1 MIKLYR
7 SSTVEGRVLALAIEA
22 KGIEEFDQV
31 EDASTWGNDEQ
42 PIVLMD
48 TGHVIDDPIIAL
60 YYLEARYPSP
70 ALLPNDPMHAS
81 VVMMLTQK
89 IMNNNCENL
98 NDFKRHLKTSTFI
111 AGERSSFADV
121 AVSALSP
128 ECEEFWAD
136 YRERLQHDWGSWESQ
151 LIEI

>member
-1 MIKLYR
+1 MIKLYK
-7 SSTVEGRVLALAIEA
+7 SNTVEGRVLALACEA
-22 KGIEEFDQV
+22 KGIEDFEAI
-31 EDASTWGNDEQ
+31 EEHSSWGKDGRS
-42 PIVLMD
+42 VTLVD
-48 TGHVIDDPIIAL
+48 DGHVIDDPIIAM

-89 IMNNNCENL
+89 IMDNNCSDL
-98 NDFKRHLKTSTFI
+98 TDFARHLRTATFI

-128 ECEEFWAD
+128 DHLPFWSD
-136 YRERLQHDWGSWESQ
+136 YRERLQHDWGSWAPQ
-151 LIEI
+151 LLEI